1 MANQFQKPDYNADL
15 FLPRRKFFHKARRC
29 DISCAVARV
38 QTEIPKVVGKLSGG
52 EPLGIDQLLEYLAAL
67 KEVARAQLDNWPK
80 GAEVGSSMD
89 HRFWCTSEITV
100 SRYANF

>member
-52 EPLGIDQLLEYLAAL
+52 EPLGIDQLLEYLSALSNCEKDAANAAAF
-67 KEVARAQLDNWPK
+67 VI
-80 GAEVGSSMD
+80 
-89 HRFWCTSEITV
+89 F
-100 SRYANF
+100 SRSY